1 MYACK
6 EIKILI
12 QKQMSKQHDIGAP
25 PGTLF
30 YNGEETNQRIK
41 ITLIEFSETEFIE
54 EVFYD
59 LSDCIMHVKPNMV
72 KWINVEGVHNLPLIE
87 KIGKLYNLHPLTLE
101 DIVHID
107 QRPKFEEYD
116 DYILTIMRMIDYQ
129 HEVVSEQLS
138 IILLE
143 NTVISFQE
151 PHGGDAF
158 DIIRNRLRQCKGR
171 VRKLG
176 ADYLFYALMD
186 AVVDCYFTAIE
197 KIGDKVEHIEEEI
210 MHEPKKESLNE
221 LYRLKREVIFLRKQV
236 WPLRD
241 LIANLIRSETP
252 LITKSTD
259 LFLRDI
265 QDHSTRIID
274 TVETYRDLL
283 SGIMD
288 IYLSTNANKM
298 NEVMKVLTIMSSI
311 FIPVTFIAGVYGMNF
326 EFMPELKSPY
336 GYAAIWAVMLTI
348 IISLIVYFK
357 KKKWM

>member
-1 MYACK
+1 
-6 EIKILI
+6 
-12 QKQMSKQHDIGAP
+12 MSKNHDIGAP

-41 ITLIEFSETEFIE
+41 ITLIEFNESEFFE

-72 KWINVEGVHNLPLIE
+72 KWINVEGVHNLSLIE

-101 DIVHID
+101 DIVHVD
-107 QRPKFEEYD
+107 QRPKFEEFD
-116 DYILTIMRMIDYQ
+116 NYILTIMRMINYDN
-129 HEVVSEQLS
+129 EVNSEQLS
-138 IILLE
+138 IVLLD

-158 DIIRNRLRQCKGR
+158 DIIRNRLRQAKGR
-171 VRKLG
+171 VRRLG

-197 KIGDKVEHIEEEI
+197 KIGDKVEGIEEEI
-210 MHEPKKESLNE
+210 MNEPKKESLNQ

-241 LIANLIRSETP
+241 LIANLIRSETS
-252 LITKSTD
+252 LITPSTD

-326 EFMPELKSPY
+326 EFMPELKSPF
-336 GYAAIWAVMLTI
+336 GYAVIWAVMLTI
-348 IISLIVYFK
+348 IISLLIYFK
-357 KKKWM
+357 RKKWM